1 MSRRSH
7 GPDGR
12 VVIVSPH
19 FDDAPLSLGQSL
31 LDGDLSRREVLV
43 VVVFS
48 TSNWTIWFHPTPSR
62 ARVVSW
68 VRRAEE
74 AVAARRFGYR
84 VRTLGFPELTLRSGA
99 TDSATMFDLTVDVGA
114 EPFVPALRDAVLD
127 VLEPGDEVWFPAG
140 MGDHVDHRIVAEVGR
155 QVRAAGRESVGF
167 YEDRPYVS
175 TMDDAQRAAVIAR
188 VGADLEPR
196 EVSGPV
202 TEGLH
207 RRLRSTYRSQ
217 IHDVFDDAMAAD
229 RAAAARERV
238 WTSTT

>member
-1 MSRRSH
+1 
-7 GPDGR
+7 
-12 VVIVSPH
+12 
-19 FDDAPLSLGQSL
+19 
-31 LDGDLSRREVLV
+31 
-43 VVVFS
+43 
-48 TSNWTIWFHPTPSR
+48 
-62 ARVVSW
+62 
-68 VRRAEE
+68 
-74 AVAARRFGYR
+74 
-84 VRTLGFPELTLRSGA
+84 
-99 TDSATMFDLTVDVGA
+99 
-114 EPFVPALRDAVLD
+114 
-127 VLEPGDEVWFPAG
+127 
-140 MGDHVDHRIVAEVGR
+140 VAEVGR

>member
-7 GPDGR
+7 GADGR
-12 VVIVSPH
+12 VVVVSPH

-31 LDGDLSRREVLV
+31 MDGELSGRPVLV

-48 TSNWTIWFHPTPSR
+48 SSNWTIWFHPTPSR

-84 VRTLGFPELTLRSGA
+84 VRTLGFPELTLRAGA
-99 TDSATMFDLTVDVGA
+99 TDAATMFDPALDVGA
-114 EPFVPALRDAVLD
+114 EPLVPAVCDALLG
-127 VLEPGDEVWFPAG
+127 VLEPEDEVWFPAG

-155 QVRAAGRESVGF
+155 RVRDAGRDGVGF
-167 YEDRPYVS
+167 YEDRPYV
-175 TMDDAQRAAVIAR
+175 TNLDDAARAVVIER
-188 VGADLEPR
+188 VGTGLEPR

-202 TEGLH
+202 TDALH

-217 IHDVFDDAMAAD
+217 IHDVFDEAMAAD
-229 RAAAARERV
+229 LAASACERV
-238 WTSTT
+238 WASPS

>member
-7 GPDGR
+7 GRDGR

-31 LDGDLSRREVLV
+31 LDGELSRREVLV

-68 VRRAEE
+68 VRRTEE

-84 VRTLGFPELTLRSGA
+84 VRTLGFPELTLRAGA
-99 TDSATMFDLTVDVGA
+99 TDSATMFDLSVDVGA
-114 EPFVPALRDAVLD
+114 EPFVPELRSALLG
-127 VLEPGDEVWFPAG
+127 VLEPDDEVWFPAG

-155 QVRAAGRESVGF
+155 RIRADGRDGVGF

-175 TMDDAQRAAVIAR
+175 SMDDAQRAAVIAR
-188 VGADLEPR
+188 VGGGLEPR
-196 EVSGPV
+196 DVSGPV
-202 TEGLH
+202 SEGLH

-238 WTSTT
+238 WTSMT

>member
-7 GPDGR
+7 GALGR
-12 VVIVSPH
+12 VVVISPH

-31 LDGDLSRREVLV
+31 LDGELSQREVLV

-48 TSNWTIWFHPTPSR
+48 SSNWTIWFHPTPSR

-68 VRRAEE
+68 IRRIEE

-84 VRTLGFPELTLRSGA
+84 VRTLGFPELTLRAGA
-99 TDSATMFDLTVDVGA
+99 TDSATMFDRTVDVAA
-114 EPFVPALRDAVLD
+114 EAFVPELRSAVLGL
-127 VLEPGDEVWFPAG
+127 LEPGDDVWFCAG

-155 QVRAAGRESVGF
+155 QIREGGREGVGF

-175 TMDDAQRAAVIAR
+175 TMDDAQREEVIAR
-188 VGADLEPR
+188 AGTGLEPR
-196 EVSGPV
+196 DVSGPV

-217 IHDVFDDAMAAD
+217 IHDVFDAAMAAD
-229 RAAAARERV
+229 RDTGAHERV